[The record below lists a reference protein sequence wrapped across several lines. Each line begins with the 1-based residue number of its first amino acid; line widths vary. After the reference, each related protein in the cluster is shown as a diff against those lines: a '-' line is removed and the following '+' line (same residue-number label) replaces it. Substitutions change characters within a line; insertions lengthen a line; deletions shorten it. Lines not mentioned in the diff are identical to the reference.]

1 MVNLAATPLKGA
13 QCVTLSVMQT
23 ESSPV
28 AWTLTHRFASKGSG
42 AIKHCKCLFL
52 LVKVC
57 ASIYNTVLC
66 PMEYVHVGMSNDRY
80 YS

>member
-1 MVNLAATPLKGA
+1 MVTPAAAPLKGA
-13 QCVTLSVMQT
+13 QCVTLSVIQT

-28 AWTLTHRFASKGSG
+28 AWTPPHRFALMGSG
-42 AIKHCKCLFL
+42 AIKHCKCLFP

-57 ASIYNTVLC
+57 ASNTILR
-66 PMEYVHVGMSNDRY
+66 PMEYVYVGMSKDRY